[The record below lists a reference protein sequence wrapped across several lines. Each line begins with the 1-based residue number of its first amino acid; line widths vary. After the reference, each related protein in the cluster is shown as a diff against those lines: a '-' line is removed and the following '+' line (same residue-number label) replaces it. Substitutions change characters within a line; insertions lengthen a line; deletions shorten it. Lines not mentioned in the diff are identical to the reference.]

1 MKDFKSFSSD
11 GNNGKKQ
18 NDFDSD
24 KGVKLEE
31 IRAEAQ
37 RKLDEEKQKLV
48 KLEPDNKLAL
58 SKVAEYRENIGDYR
72 TAADCL
78 EKLYELDGKNTIVI
92 KKLAETYEKLRNK
105 PAAIEFYNKYI
116 ERARGLD
123 DYEKVKAKIAKL
135 ENSNMVEDVGLMEK
149 IIKFFNKDK

>member
-1 MKDFKSFSSD
+1 MEFY
-11 GNNGKKQ
+11 
-18 NDFDSD
+18 
-24 KGVKLEE
+24 E
-31 IRAEAQ
+31 
-37 RKLDEEKQKLV
+37 KLV
-48 KLEPDNKLAL
+48 KLEPTNKIAL

-78 EKLYELDGKNTIVI
+78 EKLYDLDNKNTIVI

-105 PAAIEFYNKYI
+105 PGAIEFYNKYI

-135 ENSNMVEDVGLMEK
+135 ENSNMEEDSGLLEK
-149 IIKFFNKDK
+149 IISFFSKNK